1 MAHSSNSTKVAAAEY
16 VKRKLE
22 FCGLSITRSETE
34 SNQASPT
41 LEKAKRR
48 RLYFGESEVPVFL
61 QCLGEFTI
69 VLYQMVTL
77 YLTANYSNFFGVF
90 TRQTENSFQ
99 LRREIRERTKYTH
112 ATRAKIFVQ
121 QGLSSTQKKCA
132 TSLYAFC

>member
-22 FCGLSITRSETE
+22 FGGPSITRSETE

-69 VLYQMVTL
+69 VLGNAL
-77 YLTANYSNFFGVF
+77 LNPP
-90 TRQTENSFQ
+90 
-99 LRREIRERTKYTH
+99 I
-112 ATRAKIFVQ
+112 IPI
-121 QGLSSTQKKCA
+121 SSA
-132 TSLYAFC
+132 FSLDRL